1 MHRIKSVP
9 KVKSGN
15 VRRLE
20 KKGHAEESRPRKSQT
35 HAVISFADF
44 RIRSFVRKRFFSTF
58 SHDLKAGRLL
68 VLTPDVFLRLAF
80 LGDPEDRPRQR
91 TPLAVRLVGG
101 RVVRVEAPSFL
112 LQVPQNQLPQGLNCG
127 ERETVKTQSGDS
139 CPFQAVPS
147 SHRPATRPQT
157 RWLVWSPTALQARWK
172 VVGRRGW
179 NGPPWNPTDLL
190 WSCLAPQKTPELLEM
205 IFGKTVNICFFLF
218 YLHRRDCQLTLGT
231 RWGN

>member
-9 KVKSGN
+9 KVKSRN

-35 HAVISFADF
+35 HAVISFAEDF
-44 RIRSFVRKRFFSTF
+44 RIRSFVRKRLFSTF
-58 SHDLKAGRLL
+58 SHDLKAGRLF

-127 ERETVKTQSGDS
+127 ERETVRTQSGDGFGVPG
-139 CPFQAVPS
+139 CPFLSPSCNAASDTLAGLVPDCS
-147 SHRPATRPQT
+147 AGT
-157 RWLVWSPTALQARWK
+157 LE
-172 VVGRRGW
+172 GGW
-179 NGPPWNPTDLL
+179 TSWVEWASMESD
-190 WSCLAPQKTPELLEM
+190 
-205 IFGKTVNICFFLF
+205 
-218 YLHRRDCQLTLGT
+218 
-231 RWGN
+231 

>member
-1 MHRIKSVP
+1 MTSSLMLSGTEEEEGPATTAMHRIKSVP

-127 ERETVKTQSGDS
+127 ETETVKTQSGDS
-139 CPFQAVPS
+139 CGVPGCPFLSPSCNAASDTLAGLVPDCS
-147 SHRPATRPQT
+147 AGT
-157 RWLVWSPTALQARWK
+157 LE
-172 VVGRRGW
+172 GGW
-179 NGPPWNPTDLL
+179 TSWVEWASMESD
-190 WSCLAPQKTPELLEM
+190 
-205 IFGKTVNICFFLF
+205 
-218 YLHRRDCQLTLGT
+218 
-231 RWGN
+231 